1 MKALKS
7 KVSRPL
13 PIGARIGCADNS
25 GAKIIK
31 LISVKGFKARTNK
44 LACAGVGDMIT
55 ANVISGKPDMM
66 HKVVQ
71 AIIIRQK
78 KEFTR
83 PDGTKVRFED
93 NAAAVLKDP
102 ILGMPKGTML
112 KGPLAKEVAIRWSAV
127 AKIASMIL

>member
-1 MKALKS
+1 
-7 KVSRPL
+7 
-13 PIGARIGCADNS
+13 
-25 GAKIIK
+25 
-31 LISVKGFKARTNK
+31 
-44 LACAGVGDMIT
+44 
-55 ANVISGKPDMM
+55 NVISGKPDMM

-83 PDGTKVRFED
+83 PDGTKVHFED

-102 ILGMPKGTML
+102 ILGMPKGTMI
-112 KGPLAKEVAIRWSAV
+112 KGPMAKEVAIRWSAV